1 MISSAASV
9 FDTNPSAPASTAR
22 STVPDGL
29 NEVRISTCGA
39 GESERSRR
47 VASMPSTPGM
57 AMSISTTSGFSSAAR
72 LTQVSPSVDVE
83 TTSMRP
89 WE

>member
-1 MISSAASV
+1 
-9 FDTNPSAPASTAR
+9 
-22 STVPDGL
+22 
-29 NEVRISTCGA
+29 
-39 GESERSRR
+39 
-47 VASMPSTPGM
+47 MPSTPGM